1 MKKLLRTTLF
11 SVFFICTMLVL
22 FSACTKDNLVSISLS
37 GKDEILVGDFE
48 YSDYTLSLTYE
59 SGKTEEI
66 ALDKSM
72 LSSVDNTKFYQEG
85 EQTITVNYGGMT
97 CSFKFTACLYEFDNL
112 TFNDVETTY
121 NGQSITV
128 EVEKNYPEG
137 TTVYY
142 PNGNTFTNAGEYSV
156 YAIVSRRNYITQK
169 LNAKVTIKKADYDM
183 EGVKLEDKTEEYDGS
198 YHTLSITGALPTG
211 VTASY
216 SVEKIINTADGET
229 TESLLNVNVINA
241 GEYRYTVKFL
251 SDNKNYNSITPLTA
265 TLNVSKK
272 SYNTENLTF
281 DDVECEYD
289 GAVHT
294 IEATNLPD
302 GVTAGYSVYIME
314 GDNKIELSL
323 ENCIDANKY
332 YITAHFY
339 SNNSNYEEIPEHTAT
354 LTIIPKDYDIKSVI
368 YLEYGTITYD
378 GTPHSIKIKKVK
390 DDSEGLPDDLEISSS
405 WYTKNGETV
414 YKTDEKG
421 DFVLDEGGNKIHA
434 TEVTDAG
441 IYKYILNVQ
450 RKNTDYVKEFTAYLT
465 ISKAEYDISKISLTQ
480 TSFEYTDTAIDI
492 KAYIQ
497 EVPMD
502 LFGNK
507 PAYKVYCYKMVD
519 GQKAAIYIQDIDG
532 KAITEIT
539 PENNGTNYYYAE
551 ISFTEQN
558 ENYNDLGKVTIPF
571 TITKSGS
578 GS

>member
-59 SGKTEEI
+59 SGKAEEI

-85 EQTITVNYGGMT
+85 EQTITVNYGGMA

-121 NGQSITV
+121 DGQSITV

-198 YHTLSITGALPTG
+198 YHTLSITGALPSG
-211 VTASY
+211 VTVSY

-272 SYNTENLTF
+272 SYNTEDLTF
-281 DDVECEYD
+281 DDAECEYD
-289 GAVHT
+289 RNAHT

-302 GVTAGYSVYIME
+302 GVSVEYTAYKFDGENKVDLESASVV
-314 GDNKIELSL
+314 
-323 ENCIDANKY
+323 DANTY
-332 YITAHFY
+332 YIVAHFY
-339 SNNSNYEEIPEHTAT
+339 SNNSNYEEIPERTAT
-354 LTIIPKDYDIKSVI
+354 LTINPKEYDIDSVI
-368 YLEYGTITYD
+368 YLSNDVVVYD
-378 GTPHSIKIKKVK
+378 GKPHSIEIKKVK
-390 DDSEGLPDDLEISSS
+390 DDTTGLPDDLEIVSS
-405 WYTKNGETV
+405 WYTKNG
-414 YKTDEKG
+414 KTICNVDENGKDIEN
-421 DFVLDEGGNKIHA
+421 DFA

-441 IYKYILNVQ
+441 IYQYILNVQ
-450 RKNTDYVKEFTAYLT
+450 CEDTNYEVSDSLRACLT
-465 ISKAEYDISKISLTQ
+465 ISKASYNENEVVLTTSSFVYINEPIDISNYIQVPSDI
-480 TSFEYTDTAIDI
+480 FGNEPEYT
-492 KAYIQ
+492 
-497 EVPMD
+497 
-502 LFGNK
+502 L
-507 PAYKVYCYKMVD
+507 YCYKMVD
-519 GQKAAIYIQDIDG
+519 GQKDTNYIQD
-532 KAITEIT
+532 ANENPITKIT
-539 PENNGTNYYYAE
+539 PESVGTNTYYVE
-551 ISFTEQN
+551 IEFTSQN
-558 ENYNDLGKVTIPF
+558 ENYNDLGTITRLF